1 MVKRFA
7 TRWPLALFAA
17 GAIGVVA
24 WNPFRSHTLGC
35 PLFLTTGVLCPGC
48 GSTRAMYELLHLRV
62 GSAFRYNALAVVA
75 IAGLLTLTLVRTNEA
90 TLSRQMSRLP
100 ARAIAAFGMA
110 VLAFGVL
117 RNFPVFSFMAPPS
130 A

>member
-1 MVKRFA
+1 MAKRLIA
-7 TRWPLALFAA
+7 RWPLAVFVA
-17 GAIGVVA
+17 GSVAVLA

-62 GSAFRYNALAVVA
+62 GSAFRYNAFAVVA
-75 IAGLLTLTLVRTNEA
+75 IASLLVLTIVRTNET
-90 TLSRQMSRLP
+90 TLSDRMSRLP
-100 ARAIAAFGMA
+100 AKAIAAFGMA

-117 RNFPVFSFMAPPS
+117 RNFPAFSFMAPPS